1 MPMMIDRR
9 PGGRIAAGLAAALLL
24 SVTAQGQGHRDVRSE
39 SSGGPSA
46 AAAARRPCCYTNPQY
61 SGPCAVQ
68 PLEGET
74 CASILAYLNNP
85 TSQGK
90 TYCNSTNIRGGWKR
104 VKCSGSNTT
113 ESSLK
118 SLP

>member
-1 MPMMIDRR
+1 MPMIMTTDRR
-9 PGGRIAAGLAAALLL
+9 RGTSIAAAVAAALLL
-24 SVTAQGQGHRDVRSE
+24 STAAQGQGDH
-39 SSGGPSA
+39 GAP
-46 AAAARRPCCYTNPQY
+46 AAARRPCCHTNPQY

-68 PLEGET
+68 PGQAET

-104 VKCSGSNTT
+104 ARCSRTDT
-113 ESSLK
+113 AESSTK
-118 SLP
+118 SP

>member
-1 MPMMIDRR
+1 MPMTMTTDRR
-9 PGGRIAAGLAAALLL
+9 LAGRIAAVLAAALFL
-24 SVTAQGQGHRDVRSE
+24 SVPARGHVRNE
-39 SSGGPSA
+39 SSGGPTA
-46 AAAARRPCCYTNPQY
+46 ADAGRRPCCYTNPQY

-68 PLEGET
+68 PVEGET

-90 TYCNSTNIRGGWKR
+90 TYCNNTNIKGGWKR

-113 ESSLK
+113 EPSPK
-118 SLP
+118 SQ